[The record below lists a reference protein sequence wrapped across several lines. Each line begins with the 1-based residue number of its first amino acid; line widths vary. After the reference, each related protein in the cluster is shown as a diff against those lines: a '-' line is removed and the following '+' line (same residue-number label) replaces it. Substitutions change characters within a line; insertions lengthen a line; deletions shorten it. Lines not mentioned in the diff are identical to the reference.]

1 MKVKILFRD
10 ITATG
15 EGSWAPSIG
24 LVPNDIGAI
33 HGKDAM
39 PDENGNV
46 VEGLDALD
54 DESNLNTHDIDD
66 IPTGLDTRDKGHKK
80 VGLTVQCKKKNKG
93 VQIVSQHLSRI
104 CDIIESKNT
113 VTSKSYDKLGC
124 SIEEVMDVVR
134 EIAERE
140 NDIDILKCATKV
152 FLKISHREMFV
163 TIKESWLQID
173 FIKRMENREINRR
186 SME

>member
-1 MKVKILFRD
+1 MKVEILFRD
-10 ITATG
+10 ITATK

-33 HGKDAM
+33 DGKDVM
-39 PDENGNV
+39 LDENGNV

-54 DESNLNTHDIDD
+54 DESNLNTHGIDD
-66 IPTGLDTRDKGHKK
+66 IPANLNVWAKGNKK
-80 VGLTVQCKKKNKG
+80 VGLTVQCKKRNKG
-93 VQIVSQHLSRI
+93 VQIVSQHLRRI
-104 CDIIESKNT
+104 CDVIENRNT
-113 VTSKSYDKLGC
+113 VTFKSYDKLGC

-152 FLKISHREMFV
+152 FLKRSHREMFV

-173 FIKRMENREINRR
+173 FIRQMRNREINRR
-186 SME
+186 NME